1 MNLFPYQF
9 HNINNK
15 KFITNDAGE
24 FFFTNEKHLD
34 KLIKREIDGKFTKF
48 LLNKGFRMVLL
59 TGKNHKNNNQ
69 YEHQNLVE
77 KTFSHEIP

>member
-15 KFITNDAGE
+15 KLITNDAGE

-48 LLNKGFRMVLL
+48 LLN
-59 TGKNHKNNNQ
+59 
-69 YEHQNLVE
+69 
-77 KTFSHEIP
+77 